1 MALGGL
7 LCPLLGFVLRA
18 LAPPPGQEGP
28 AFAAAP
34 VGKSSSHRLRNGA
47 TARLTPRRRF
57 RALLPGQPHSDGVTP
72 ARLCALRTGL
82 SEALC

>member
-1 MALGGL
+1 MALGDL

-18 LAPPPGQEGP
+18 LALPPGQEGP

-34 VGKSSSHRLRNGA
+34 LGNSSSHRLRNGA
-47 TARLTPRRRF
+47 TAHLPPQRRF

-72 ARLCALRTGL
+72 ARPCALCTGL
-82 SEALC
+82 SDTLC